1 MLSIPN
7 QVKLRQS
14 KYRGLHYVPSVRNQ
28 NPLPAR
34 LKAARTKLGISQK
47 ELGQRIGMD
56 PGTASSR
63 MNHYEKGRHMPDYDT
78 LERMAK
84 ELGVSVAYFFCQTE
98 SAAELVK
105 LIESMSEEQR
115 MALLESIREK
125 CADVDP

>member
-1 MLSIPN
+1 M
-7 QVKLRQS
+7 
-14 KYRGLHYVPSVRNQ
+14 RNQ

-47 ELGQRIGMD
+47 ELGQRLGMD

-78 LERMAK
+78 LDRMAK

-105 LIESMSEEQR
+105 LIEAMSEEQR
-115 MALLESIREK
+115 KALLESIK
-125 CADVDP
+125 HQQNGADTEQC